1 MIKTVII
8 DDHDLTRYG
17 IRMLLSEEESIEI
30 CGEAET
36 ASEGLELIKTHAPD
50 IALVNI
56 TLSDSSGIEITRKIK
71 QMSQFTKVVI
81 FNAQAT
87 EISVKEAY
95 AAGADSYCT
104 KTIAKEKLT
113 EAIYATHRGKTWLDP
128 AIGKILIQNLQPKP
142 VELSVTKNVGVR
154 QYPLSSREL
163 EVLQMIALGHQ
174 NEQIAKQLFLSVG
187 TVRSHVHRILG
198 KLACQNRAQAAMKG
212 IAEGLIDS
220 PDINQIGLTV

>member
-1 MIKTVII
+1 MQ
-8 DDHDLTRYG
+8 
-17 IRMLLSEEESIEI
+17 S
-30 CGEAET
+30 
-36 ASEGLELIKTHAPD
+36 
-50 IALVNI
+50 
-56 TLSDSSGIEITRKIK
+56 
-71 QMSQFTKVVI
+71 
-81 FNAQAT
+81 
-87 EISVKEAY
+87 
-95 AAGADSYCT
+95 
-104 KTIAKEKLT
+104 
-113 EAIYATHRGKTWLDP
+113 
-128 AIGKILIQNLQPKP
+128 KP